1 MPVKSQR
8 YYATRSFGYAGKTL
22 DRGQVIELAGVQNDE
37 KLVRL
42 GYFEEWIGKPSDEV
56 ECPEGG
62 ERFIDRRTFEAHY
75 EKRHLRSQGDD
86 PFAEDEQEEREERVL
101 AEVAPLKVENAAGR
115 KAA

>member
-22 DRGQVIELAGVQNDE
+22 DRGQIIELAGVQNDE

-42 GYFEEWIGKPSDEV
+42 GYFEEWNGKPSDEV

-62 ERFIDRRTFEAHY
+62 EHFIDRRTFEAHY
-75 EKRHLRSQGDD
+75 EKRHVVRRESD
-86 PFAEDEQEEREERVL
+86 PYIEDEQEEREERML